1 MRVTFPFSAVSLLCV
16 HMLVSVPASA
26 ADETKRGASP
36 VIQAVPGEVPIQGQ
50 YRALIIG
57 INDYQGPPKLKTAV
71 ADATGIRDVLV
82 ERYGFKTENI
92 KLLLNAEA
100 TRSRIEGA
108 LFRLARESGPHDSV
122 MVYYAG
128 HGQYSDDNQ
137 LAWWVPADGS
147 LEEPGTWILDAAIR
161 NYIAAM
167 RAQHDRTHP
176 GIHEWPYT
184 IEVGERV
191 RTILTSAD
199 REAASLVIVGL
210 GAHGVTARIFRRETA
225 LRLIRAATVPV
236 LAVPTYGWGVPHSA
250 LVALDFTRS
259 SEDAA
264 RAALD
269 LLGGEGTLY
278 LAHVTPRVP
287 IPQGDSRPWEEVV
300 ASGIVPRLESVA
312 RRLEPPPGVQV
323 EYVTLHGEPAN
334 ELLAFADQFKIDL
347 IAAGAHGRSAL
358 GRVMLGSV
366 SSKLVRSAQCW
377 VLVAPP
383 VREHAEEIRRIGSA

>member
-1 MRVTFPFSAVSLLCV
+1 MIRSPESAGVALPPNVASRGVIVATDGSQDSDGAVRVGLALSRRDNVPMTLL
-16 HMLVSVPASA
+16 SVVEPLPVYD
-26 ADETKRGASP
+26 ADGITAF
-36 VIQAVPGEVPIQGQ
+36 EV
-50 YRALIIG
+50 
-57 INDYQGPPKLKTAV
+57 D
-71 ADATGIRDVLV
+71 
-82 ERYGFKTENI
+82 
-92 KLLLNAEA
+92 
-100 TRSRIEGA
+100 
-108 LFRLARESGPHDSV
+108 RLTSITRESR
-122 MVYYAG
+122 
-128 HGQYSDDNQ
+128 
-137 LAWWVPADGS
+137 
-147 LEEPGTWILDAAIR
+147 E
-161 NYIAAM
+161 AAM

-287 IPQGDSRPWEEVV
+287 IPQGDSRMWEEVV

-312 RRLEPPPGVQV
+312 RRLDPPPGVQV